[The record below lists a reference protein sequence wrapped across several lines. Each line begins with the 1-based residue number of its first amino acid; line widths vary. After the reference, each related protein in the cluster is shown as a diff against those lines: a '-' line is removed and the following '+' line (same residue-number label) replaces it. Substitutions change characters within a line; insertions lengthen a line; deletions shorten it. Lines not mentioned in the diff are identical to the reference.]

1 MGILPY
7 RRVAHYLL
15 QSRQVSTQKKHHRR
29 CHIAALNPAN
39 WSLLTSIILF
49 VIAAIIIGLIGWRQA
64 ELVDRL
70 ADRTGM
76 GEAIA
81 GALFLGASTSLPGII
96 TSVTTAANGYPELA
110 VSNAL
115 GGIAVQTVFLVAA
128 DAAYRKANLEHA
140 AASAA
145 NIMQG
150 TLLITLLAIPILAT
164 TSPPF
169 HIWGINPASPFMI
182 IVYVYGLQMVQQAR
196 NEPMWR
202 PRQTAKMEEDVPD
215 EEAAHRQSLVGMWVR
230 FAIFAVIIGAA
241 GWVVGRTGEVI
252 SDSTGLSQTVVG
264 GLFTAVSTSLPELVT
279 SVSAVRQ
286 GALTLAVSGI
296 IGGNAFDTLFV
307 AVSDVAYREGS
318 IYHAITEQQIF
329 LMALTGL
336 LVGILLMGL
345 IRRQERGIGN
355 IGFES
360 FMILVLYLGAVALL
374 FFS

>member
-1 MGILPY
+1 M
-7 RRVAHYLL
+7 AHYLL
-15 QSRQVSTQKKHHRR
+15 QSRQVSTQR

-49 VIAAIIIGLIGWRQA
+49 VIAAVIIGVIGWRQA

-169 HIWGINPASPFMI
+169 HIWGINPASSFMI
-182 IVYVYGLQMVQQAR
+182 IVYIYGLQMVQQAR

-202 PRQTAKMEEDVPD
+202 PRQTTKTETDVPD
-215 EEAAHRQSLVGMWVR
+215 AEAAPVLTLDRIANKRLGGAINRLIPVNMPVDKRTGRNRLGREGQRAKVGRGGLAGHDIRQIDIIDIDRYRVGGR
-230 FAIFAVIIGAA
+230 KCA
-241 GWVVGRTGEVI
+241 GWVIGKG
-252 SDSTGLSQTVVG
+252 
-264 GLFTAVSTSLPELVT
+264 
-279 SVSAVRQ
+279 SA
-286 GALTLAVSGI
+286 A
-296 IGGNAFDTLFV
+296 
-307 AVSDVAYREGS
+307 ECC
-318 IYHAITEQQIF
+318 
-329 LMALTGL
+329 
-336 LVGILLMGL
+336 
-345 IRRQERGIGN
+345 
-355 IGFES
+355 
-360 FMILVLYLGAVALL
+360 
-374 FFS
+374 